1 MILLLGQLHGY
12 KGCVEN
18 ERKALLELKKY
29 IISITKE
36 EKSGSVF
43 PTWTDDTKSDCCL
56 WEGVVC
62 NQTSRRMTTIAFGT
76 LDLKENSLLNLS
88 LLHPFE
94 DVRSLNLSG
103 DSFGFSGLFDDVEGY
118 KSLKK
123 LRNLEVLDLSSNIFD
138 NSILPFLIAATS
150 LTTLSLRENLMEG
163 SFRAEELKDLTNLE
177 LLDMSWNGFNGSVQV
192 QELSSLSKLKALDL
206 SNNDFSG
213 SLELQGICEL
223 KNIQE
228 LDLSHNKLVGQ
239 FPLCLTSLSALRVLD
254 LSSNRLTGKLPSSL
268 GSLAYLEYLSLYDND
283 FKSIFSLGS
292 VTNLSELR
300 VLKLCSKSKSL
311 QVTTESSLKPR
322 FQLNVIALSSCNLEK
337 VPQCLLNQK
346 ELRHV
351 DLADNNISG
360 KFPSW
365 VLANNTQLKVL
376 LVQNNLFTSFQLPK
390 SPHNLLL
397 MDVSA
402 NKFSHLVPGNIG
414 WILPELR
421 GMNISKNA
429 FHGKLPSSLGNM
441 KKIEFMDVSH
451 NSFQGRLP
459 RSLLKGCYSLKILK
473 LSNNKLSGE
482 VFQEPTTNI
491 TEVIALSMN
500 NNMFTGKIGQGLRSL
515 RVLSMLD
522 ISNNNLTGDIPEW
535 VGELPSLRALLIS
548 NNSLEGEIPISLFNS
563 ATLGLLDLSANILSG
578 PIPPQVS
585 SVSSNVILLL
595 QDNNLSGAI
604 PDTLLRNVEILDL
617 RNNKL
622 FGNIPEFINTQNTSV
637 LLLRGNSLTGC
648 IPRQLCDLSDTHL
661 LDLSKNR
668 LNGPIPSCFRNTSFG
683 LEKGDDSL
691 HHFYDYSFT
700 YYPKDSQV
708 SSDLELRRY
717 FKTMLMLDQFSITG
731 CRSGAQTKIEFATK
745 HRYDSYMG
753 ENLGLM
759 IGMDLSENELSG
771 EIPFELGDLH
781 KLHALNLS
789 HNQLSGEI
797 PRSFSGLKNVESL
810 DLSFNGLQG
819 EIPSQLAELS
829 NLAVFNVSFNNLSGV
844 IPQGKQFNTFDT
856 QSFLGNPSLCGKQTN
871 TSCDGGNSI
880 HTPADNVVKDEESK
894 IDMES
899 FYLSSAAAFVKTLL
913 GVFASLSFDSPWS
926 RFWFYMVDAFI
937 HKVTEL
943 FR

>member
-1 MILLLGQLHGY
+1 MEGKAFLRKYLICVILLLGQLHGY
-12 KGCVEN
+12 KGRVEN

-62 NQTSRRMTTIAFGT
+62 NQTSRRVTKIAFGT
-76 LDLKENSLLNLS
+76 LDLKDNSLLNLS

-150 LTTLSLRENLMEG
+150 LTTLSLRENLMDG

-177 LLDMSWNGFNGSVQV
+177 LLDMSWNGFNGSIQV

-254 LSSNRLTGKLPSSL
+254 LSSNRLAGKLPSSL

-283 FKSIFSLGS
+283 FQGIFSLGS
-292 VTNLSELR
+292 LTNLSELR

-365 VLANNTQLKVL
+365 VLENNTKLKVL

-414 WILPELR
+414 WILPDLR
-421 GMNISKNA
+421 GMNISNNA
-429 FHGKLPSSLGNM
+429 FHGKLPSSL
-441 KKIEFMDVSH
+441 
-451 NSFQGRLP
+451 
-459 RSLLKGCYSLKILK
+459 
-473 LSNNKLSGE
+473 
-482 VFQEPTTNI
+482 
-491 TEVIALSMN
+491 
-500 NNMFTGKIGQGLRSL
+500 GKIGQGLRSL

-548 NNSLEGEIPISLFNS
+548 NNSLEG
-563 ATLGLLDLSANILSG
+563 
-578 PIPPQVS
+578 
-585 SVSSNVILLL
+585 
-595 QDNNLSGAI
+595 
-604 PDTLLRNVEILDL
+604 
-617 RNNKL
+617 
-622 FGNIPEFINTQNTSV
+622 
-637 LLLRGNSLTGC
+637 
-648 IPRQLCDLSDTHL
+648 
-661 LDLSKNR
+661 
-668 LNGPIPSCFRNTSFG
+668 
-683 LEKGDDSL
+683 
-691 HHFYDYSFT
+691 
-700 YYPKDSQV
+700 
-708 SSDLELRRY
+708 
-717 FKTMLMLDQFSITG
+717 QFSITG

-789 HNQLSGEI
+789 HNKLSGGI
-797 PRSFSGLKNVESL
+797 PKSFSGLKNVESL

-829 NLAVFNVSFNNLSGV
+829 SLAVFNVSFNNLSGV

-871 TSCDGGNSI
+871 TSCCDGNTI
-880 HTPADNVVKDEESK
+880 YPPDNVVKGEERK

-899 FYLSSAAAFVKTLL
+899 FYLSSAAAFVTTLL
-913 GVFASLSFDSPWS
+913 GVFASLSFDSPWT
-926 RFWFYMVDAFI
+926 RFWFYMGDAFI

-943 FR
+943 FSMSEMS